1 MSIVRESAAIDRV
14 KASEKVFVIERTV
27 AAREVAA
34 EYVRTKKE
42 RYLRV
47 DGIKYKWN

>member
-1 MSIVRESAAIDRV
+1 MRDSAAIDQV

-27 AAREVAA
+27 AARVVAV
-34 EYVRTKKE
+34 EYFRTNKE
-42 RYLRV
+42 RYLRI